1 MQRYSM
7 LAKPEDCKMVI
18 ALFTAAGLAVAGLIW
33 LTDCLLRLRS
43 DMRDLHAEM
52 REMRAE
58 LRADIRKVEGRH
70 QLK

>member
-1 MQRYSM
+1 
-7 LAKPEDCKMVI
+7 MVI

-43 DMRDLHAEM
+43 DMHELHAEM

-58 LRADIRKVEGRH
+58 LRADIRAVERRR
-70 QLK
+70 